1 VEEGLLTMK
10 LQSGDEWLL
19 GEHLDGGGFGQVYAA
34 KSAEH
39 EWAVAKLVPKAPGA
53 ERELLFAD
61 LRDVRNVVPIIDQGE
76 TDDSWVLVMP
86 RAEKSLRKYVEDADG
101 PLELAEAV
109 SVLSDIAATLV
120 DLDGRVV
127 HRDLKPENVLLLGGR
142 WCLADFGISRYA
154 EATTAPDTRKYSM
167 SPPYA
172 APEQWRFE
180 RATTAAD
187 IYAFGIMAYEL
198 LSGSLPFTGPDFRD
212 QHLNRA
218 PAPLT
223 TAPASLA
230 ALAEECLYKAAEAR
244 PSPANILARLGRAAD
259 PAPSAG
265 LARLAQANRAN
276 VARRSEVGRQASAHQ
291 SEAER
296 RQALADTAGQALTRV
311 AATLRDAIMNAAP
324 SASLSTGLKI
334 GWTVQL
340 DRAELRLAPPV
351 TAAPNPWGSQGT
363 PAFDLIAFSEID
375 LAMPSDHSGYEGRSH
390 SLWYCDAQEAGRY
403 QWFEMAF
410 MLSPFA
416 AKLARQDPFSLDPG
430 EEAARAVRGG
440 IADIQV
446 AWPFTAVIV
455 GELDEFISRW
465 AGWLAEAAQGQLH
478 RPSAMPE
485 RNPAGSW
492 RQ

>member
-1 VEEGLLTMK
+1 MK
-10 LQSGDEWLL
+10 LKAGVEWILA
-19 GEHLDGGGFGQVYAA
+19 ERIDGGGFGEVYAV
-34 KSAEH
+34 KSAEV
-39 EWAVAKLVPKAPGA
+39 ESAVTKFVPKAPGA

-61 LRDVRNVVPIIDQGE
+61 LRDVRNIVPIIDQGE

-86 RAEKSLRKYVEDADG
+86 RADKSLRRHLREAAGPLGTEDAVG
-101 PLELAEAV
+101 I
-109 SVLSDIAATLV
+109 LSDIAATLV

-127 HRDLKPENVLLLGGR
+127 HRDLKPENVLLLGGH

-167 SPPYA
+167 SPGYA

-180 RATTAAD
+180 RAGTPAD
-187 IYAFGIMAYEL
+187 VYAFGIMAYEL
-198 LSGSLPFTGPDFRD
+198 RSGSLPFTGPDFRD
-212 QHLNRA
+212 QHLNKV

-223 TAPASLA
+223 AASA
-230 ALAEECLYKAAEAR
+230 ALGALVEECLYKAPEAR

-259 PAPSAG
+259 PVPWGG
-265 LARLAQANRAN
+265 LARLQQANRAN
-276 VARRSEVGRQASAHQ
+276 VARQSEIGRQASAHQ

-296 RQALADTAGQALTRV
+296 RQVLADTAVQALTRV
-311 AATLRDAIMNAAP
+311 AATLRDAIMNVAP
-324 SASLSTGLKI
+324 SASLSAGLKV
-334 GWTVQL
+334 GWTIQL

-351 TAAPNPWGSQGT
+351 TAAPNAWGSRGV
-363 PAFDLIAFSEID
+363 PVFDLIAFSE
-375 LAMPSDHSGYEGRSH
+375 LSLRMPPDHSGHEGRSH
-390 SLWYCDAQEAGRY
+390 SLWYCDAQEVGRY
-403 QWFEMAF
+403 QWFETSF
-410 MLSPFA
+410 MLSAFTR
-416 AKLARQDPFSLDPG
+416 KLARQDPFSLDPG
-430 EEAARAVRGG
+430 EEAARAVRSG

-478 RPSAMPE
+478 RSNPMPE
-485 RNPAGSW
+485 RDSKGSW